1 MDTPYSY
8 NEIITPNSN
17 TNDGNNKYLDDIK
30 QNKNDILSIKFR
42 RLRDCFKW
50 YLYLIFYL
58 FFILIYLFYQ
68 ITNIIK
74 DQIHLLLLNIPL
86 FITIIYLFI
95 LLFNDKRRIEII
107 KEENQ
112 NEKIIIKIIHWFY
125 NNTISKKNMK
135 DIHFEIDESKFFIV
149 NDFPN
154 KEEIDSDFNNIKN
167 IPLELYEVFQE
178 IKNDSS
184 NLEFELNNF
193 INKTYEERLCN
204 FIRQFKFIKI
214 NDKFLTFFKNDPL
227 ETIFFGYDLLFW
239 IIIIFE
245 LMIIIGINLNLNKFK
260 NKKSDL
266 YNYFISILF
275 DLIFIFINI
284 IIIKIINS
292 YKRKI
297 ILRLDRIYSKN
308 KDRIFIGL
316 VTFFNTYYKT
326 FEFNEMKLI
335 SLIKLI

>member
-1 MDTPYSY
+1 M
-8 NEIITPNSN
+8 
-17 TNDGNNKYLDDIK
+17 K
-30 QNKNDILSIKFR
+30 
-42 RLRDCFKW
+42 
-50 YLYLIFYL
+50 
-58 FFILIYLFYQ
+58 
-68 ITNIIK
+68 
-74 DQIHLLLLNIPL
+74 
-86 FITIIYLFI
+86 
-95 LLFNDKRRIEII
+95 
-107 KEENQ
+107 
-112 NEKIIIKIIHWFY
+112 KIIIKIIHWFY

-167 IPLELYEVFQE
+167 ILLELYEVFQE

-245 LMIIIGINLNLNKFK
+245 LMIIIGINLNLTGFK
-260 NKKSDL
+260 NKNSDL
-266 YNYFISILF
+266 YNYFQF
-275 DLIFIFINI
+275 FLI
-284 IIIKIINS
+284 
-292 YKRKI
+292 
-297 ILRLDRIYSKN
+297 
-308 KDRIFIGL
+308 
-316 VTFFNTYYKT
+316 
-326 FEFNEMKLI
+326 
-335 SLIKLI
+335 

>member
-184 NLEFELNNF
+184 SLEFELNNF
-193 INKTYEERLCN
+193 INKTYEERLYN
-204 FIRQFKFIKI
+204 FIR
-214 NDKFLTFFKNDPL
+214 
-227 ETIFFGYDLLFW
+227 
-239 IIIIFE
+239 E
-245 LMIIIGINLNLNKFK
+245 L
-260 NKKSDL
+260 
-266 YNYFISILF
+266 
-275 DLIFIFINI
+275 
-284 IIIKIINS
+284 NS
-292 YKRKI
+292 LK
-297 ILRLDRIYSKN
+297 
-308 KDRIFIGL
+308 
-316 VTFFNTYYKT
+316 
-326 FEFNEMKLI
+326 
-335 SLIKLI
+335 

>member
-112 NEKIIIKIIHWFY
+112 NEK
-125 NNTISKKNMK
+125 NNN
-135 DIHFEIDESKFFIV
+135 
-149 NDFPN
+149 
-154 KEEIDSDFNNIKN
+154 
-167 IPLELYEVFQE
+167 
-178 IKNDSS
+178 
-184 NLEFELNNF
+184 
-193 INKTYEERLCN
+193 
-204 FIRQFKFIKI
+204 
-214 NDKFLTFFKNDPL
+214 
-227 ETIFFGYDLLFW
+227 
-239 IIIIFE
+239 
-245 LMIIIGINLNLNKFK
+245 
-260 NKKSDL
+260 
-266 YNYFISILF
+266 
-275 DLIFIFINI
+275 
-284 IIIKIINS
+284 
-292 YKRKI
+292 
-297 ILRLDRIYSKN
+297 
-308 KDRIFIGL
+308 
-316 VTFFNTYYKT
+316 
-326 FEFNEMKLI
+326 
-335 SLIKLI
+335 

>member
-1 MDTPYSY
+1 M
-8 NEIITPNSN
+8 INS
-17 TNDGNNKYLDDIK
+17 
-30 QNKNDILSIKFR
+30 S
-42 RLRDCFKW
+42 
-50 YLYLIFYL
+50 
-58 FFILIYLFYQ
+58 
-68 ITNIIK
+68 
-74 DQIHLLLLNIPL
+74 
-86 FITIIYLFI
+86 
-95 LLFNDKRRIEII
+95 
-107 KEENQ
+107 
-112 NEKIIIKIIHWFY
+112 
-125 NNTISKKNMK
+125 
-135 DIHFEIDESKFFIV
+135 
-149 NDFPN
+149 
-154 KEEIDSDFNNIKN
+154 
-167 IPLELYEVFQE
+167 
-178 IKNDSS
+178 
-184 NLEFELNNF
+184 
-193 INKTYEERLCN
+193 
-204 FIRQFKFIKI
+204 
-214 NDKFLTFFKNDPL
+214 FFKNDPL
-227 ETIFFGYDLLFW
+227 ETIFFDYDLLFW

-297 ILRLDRIYSKN
+297 VLRLDRIYSKN